1 MKEINVKGTARAAFG
16 KKAAREIRKANA
28 VPCNLYG
35 EAKDENGAPVALPFT
50 VTNDELRNLIYSP
63 DIYAVNLNIDGKE
76 CKAILK
82 EIQFHPVKDN
92 VLHVDF
98 YEITDTK
105 PIVMEV
111 PIKLNGLAEGVKA
124 GGRLAASVRK
134 LKVKAV
140 YTNIPERLNI
150 DVTSLGLGKTIKVG
164 ELHFEGL
171 ELVTSKEGCRAL
183 QNPAHHPTTG
193 PLHHNCR
200 FGQYR
205 KRICRNPSQYRF

>member
-124 GGRLAASVRK
+124 GGKLTLQMRK
-134 LKVKAV
+134 LKVKAL
-140 YTNIPERLNI
+140 YNAIPEKLIVN
-150 DVTSLGLGKTIKVG
+150 VSHLGLGKTVKVG
-164 ELHFEGL
+164 ELSYEGL
-171 ELVTSKEGCRAL
+171 ELLNAKEAVVCAVKLTRAARGAAAAAA
-183 QNPAHHPTTG
+183 N
-193 PLHHNCR
+193 N
-200 FGQYR
+200 
-205 KRICRNPSQYRF
+205 

>member
-124 GGRLAASVRK
+124 GGKLALQMRK
-134 LKVKAV
+134 IKVKALYNV
-140 YTNIPERLNI
+140 IPEKLIIN
-150 DVTSLGLGKTIKVG
+150 VSHLGLGKTIKVG
-164 ELHFEGL
+164 ELSFEGL
-171 ELVTSKEGCRAL
+171 ELISAKEAVVCAVKLTRA
-183 QNPAHHPTTG
+183 ARG
-193 PLHHNCR
+193 AAAAA
-200 FGQYR
+200 G
-205 KRICRNPSQYRF
+205 K

>member
-1 MKEINVKGTARAAFG
+1 MKEISIKGTARTEFG
-16 KKAAREIRKANA
+16 KKAARALRRTDA

-35 EAKDENGAPVALPFT
+35 NMKNENGESISIPFT
-50 VTNDELRNLIYSP
+50 TTNAELRNLIYSP
-63 DIYAVNLNIDGKE
+63 DIFAVNLDIDGKAY
-76 CKAILK
+76 KAVMR

-98 YEITDTK
+98 YEVNDVH

-140 YTNIPERLNI
+140 YTQIPERLDI
-150 DVTSLGLGKTIKVG
+150 DVTNLGLGKTIKVG

-171 ELVTSKEGCRAL
+171 ELVTSKDVVVCQVKMTRGARAAAAAE
-183 QNPAHHPTTG
+183 N
-193 PLHHNCR
+193 
-200 FGQYR
+200 
-205 KRICRNPSQYRF
+205 